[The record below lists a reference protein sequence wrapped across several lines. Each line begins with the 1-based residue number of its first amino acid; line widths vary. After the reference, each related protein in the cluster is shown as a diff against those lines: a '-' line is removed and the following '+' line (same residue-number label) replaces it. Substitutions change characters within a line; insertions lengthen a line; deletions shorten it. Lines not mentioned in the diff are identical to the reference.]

1 MVDRESIREEL
12 EELIR
17 EKEKDI
23 SSEEKERLVD
33 ETVER
38 MRENDEKREEND
50 IVTRRNF
57 LKLTGLG
64 IGGLAFSSL
73 GASWI
78 RNSPSGSSD
87 LATTLSK
94 GNSAGGYNIDMSKNQ
109 ILNLSLDKRTS
120 DPSSPVEGQIW
131 FRTDL

>member
-1 MVDRESIREEL
+1 MADRESIREEL
-12 EELIR
+12 EELIQ

-23 SSEEKERLVD
+23 SGEEKERLVD
-33 ETVER
+33 ETVQR
-38 MRENDEKREEND
+38 LNDEEEKEEND

-73 GASWI
+73 ASSQWITNSTGAK
-78 RNSPSGSSD
+78 G
-87 LATTLSK
+87 LAKTLANN
-94 GNSAGGYNIDMSKNQ
+94 NSAGVQDMDMNKNQ